1 MTLSLVPLA
10 ILFCPGSWLRQ
21 WDFNT
26 PKTVHR
32 TIISSLVRV
41 GVCSIFL
48 ARGFFSH
55 ILFKQGWGIFASPT
69 WKSERAIQRVKWLVM
84 YTQLQQEGGCM
95 QEGREA
101 GAEWDKNS
109 DVPAGLE
116 ASVVISGLT
125 CPSPDW
131 LAHHDTAADS
141 RGNWNLFRA

>member
-1 MTLSLVPLA
+1 
-10 ILFCPGSWLRQ
+10 
-21 WDFNT
+21 
-26 PKTVHR
+26 
-32 TIISSLVRV
+32 
-41 GVCSIFL
+41 
-48 ARGFFSH
+48 
-55 ILFKQGWGIFASPT
+55 
-69 WKSERAIQRVKWLVM
+69 
-84 YTQLQQEGGCM
+84 M

-141 RGNWNLFRA
+141 RGN